1 MTIGEN
7 IRSYRTA
14 AGISQ
19 EQLAERIGK
28 TRSAVSYY
36 ESGRIT
42 PRMYVIER
50 IADVLGVSKLDI
62 IEQREHLT
70 ESETE
75 LLQLHRS
82 MDAHG
87 QRQLMIYARGLAA
100 TYPKNTEV
108 SQTA

>member
-62 IEQREHLT
+62 IEQREKLSGT
-70 ESETE
+70 ERE
-75 LLQLHRS
+75 LLELSRAMNTQGQMQL
-82 MDAHG
+82 
-87 QRQLMIYARGLAA
+87 LIYARGLAA